1 MPSYYFKGSHTV
13 IRVRRNLL
21 RGLSTDFCYFTTT
34 YLYDYIDDD
43 HVVYS
48 DNTDDAAA
56 VVVDH
61 IYIQDYDDGCSGF
74 CY

>member
-21 RGLSTDFCYFTTT
+21 RGLSTDFCHFTST
-34 YLYDYIDDD
+34 YIDDD
-43 HVVYS
+43 HVVYI
-48 DNTDDAAA
+48 DNTDAAA
-56 VVVDH
+56 VVDV
-61 IYIQDYDDGCSGF
+61 IYIHDYDDGCSGF